1 MNAIETFE
9 SNRSFLVALATKI
22 TGNSAAAEDLVNE
35 AFLRWEK
42 LDHEEIKNPRAMLA
56 TIVSR
61 LAINEKNSA
70 RARREVLFEPRI
82 LSEMDF
88 GDFGVV
94 GKEDL
99 SDALSAALQ
108 IVLNRLRPNERA
120 VFLLREVFEFEYAE
134 IAETLDESEVNCRQ
148 LLRRA
153 RAKIGAGGA
162 VPHAPEHEAEC
173 VLEQFLAAAQ
183 TGEFEP
189 LLAMMCEEPV
199 LLRDAGNIGM
209 PMPEPITG
217 RAALVDFFKSLRE
230 QLDRASLT
238 IRTVGEKYQLAEL
251 RKVNGELFGAFI
263 ATIRER
269 RIETVRQISCPAK
282 LGFLDRILRTEGE
295 AI

>member
-1 MNAIETFE
+1 VNSIEIFE
-9 SNRSFLVALATKI
+9 NNRSFLVALATKI
-22 TGNSAAAEDLVNE
+22 TGSSGAAEDLVDE

-42 LDHEEIKNPRAMLA
+42 FDYAEIKNPRAMLA

-70 RARREVLFEPRI
+70 RARREVLFEPRV

-88 GDFGVV
+88 GTV
-94 GKEDL
+94 GTEDL

-108 IVLNRLRPNERA
+108 IVLSRLRPNERA

-134 IAETLDESEVNCRQ
+134 IAATLDESEANCRQ
-148 LLRRA
+148 MLRRA
-153 RAKIGAGGA
+153 RVKIGAGVA

-173 VLEQFLAAAQ
+173 VLEQFLAATQ
-183 TGEFEP
+183 SGEFEP
-189 LLAMMCEEPV
+189 LLTMMCEEPV

-209 PMPEPITG
+209 PMPEPVIG